1 MNNIYYKNNYKHNK
15 TISRKLNRIFLIID
29 DLKRMHNLIDIYLM
43 NDIKDLIK
51 QYANQSNINNIQYV
65 FNVFALQPYLFFIYC
80 ISLQAILFYNL
91 PLYPILKQLNKALAY
106 INDKNN

>member
-1 MNNIYYKNNYKHNK
+1 MKNIYYKNNYKHNK
-15 TISRKLNRIFLIID
+15 TISRKVNHIFILID
-29 DLKRMHNLIDIYLM
+29 DLKRMHNLIDIDLM

-51 QYANQSNINNIQYV
+51 LHANQSNINNIQYV
-65 FNVFALQPYLFFIYC
+65 FNVFALHAYLFMVFA